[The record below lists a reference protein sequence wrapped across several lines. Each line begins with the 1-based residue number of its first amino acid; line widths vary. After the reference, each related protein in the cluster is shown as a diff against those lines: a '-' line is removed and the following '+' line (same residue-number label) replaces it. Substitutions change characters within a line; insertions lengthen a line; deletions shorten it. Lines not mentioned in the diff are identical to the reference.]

1 MERLRSRKWSLFFF
15 SLLCPGMPVLSLG
28 LFSDVTFKEDF
39 TSFSMT
45 LIVL

>member
-28 LFSDVTFKEDF
+28 LFSDVTFKEYF